1 MKSSTGFFIGIVTF
15 TLIVFGFMLFVQYMD
30 LIKFAWWW
38 FFIVLSL
45 PSVSMFI
52 WLFVQ
57 YIIFK
62 KEKKINRK

>member
-1 MKSSTGFFIGIVTF
+1 MRSSTGFFIGIVTF

-62 KEKKINRK
+62 KEKKNKS

>member
-62 KEKKINRK
+62 KEKKNKS

>member
-1 MKSSTGFFIGIVTF
+1 MRSSTGFFIGIVTF

-62 KEKKINRK
+62 KEEKINRK

>member
-1 MKSSTGFFIGIVTF
+1 MKTSTGFFIGIVTF

-62 KEKKINRK
+62 KEEKINRK

>member
-1 MKSSTGFFIGIVTF
+1 MKTSTGFFIGIVTF

-52 WLFVQ
+52 WLFVL

-62 KEKKINRK
+62 KEEKINRK

>member
-62 KEKKINRK
+62 KEEKINRK